1 MIEVKSILLVDD
13 DDISNFVT
21 KDAIAESGI
30 TEDIFIAM
38 NGEEG
43 LELLKEKGQ
52 DQSLQ
57 PILVFLDINMPV
69 MDGFEFLESYS
80 GLPEEIQDSSYIVML
95 TSSTDDEDVRR
106 AKLHTISGYI
116 PKPLTKEKLEEV
128 ISKLY

>member
-1 MIEVKSILLVDD
+1 MLVDD

-21 KDAIAESGI
+21 KDAIAEAGI
-30 TEDIFIAM
+30 TEEIFIAM

-43 LELLKEKGQ
+43 LKILEEKVKEK
-52 DQSLQ
+52 SLR
-57 PILVFLDINMPV
+57 PMLVFLDINMPV

-80 GLPEEIQDSSYIVML
+80 GMPEEIQDSTHIVML